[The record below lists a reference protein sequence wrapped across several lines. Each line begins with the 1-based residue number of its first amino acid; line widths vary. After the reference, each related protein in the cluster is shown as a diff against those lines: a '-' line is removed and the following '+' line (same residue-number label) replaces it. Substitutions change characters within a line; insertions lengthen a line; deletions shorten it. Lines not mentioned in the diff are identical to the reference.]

1 MLEKDRR
8 LHGSVTKVTGD
19 PKSRRVKIVCQ
30 RCNNEWM
37 SILQDRAK
45 PLLLPLMKGEKTT
58 LNEQKQKIIAAWAAM
73 TVINAEYITPGRAA
87 ISVVYRRHLFQ
98 HKEAP
103 PRIRIWIGNFRR
115 RKWPAYWVHNSLLI
129 APGDAPYPWQ
139 VGPGG
144 LLWPNTQV
152 TTLTFGALYLQAF
165 SCPYPEILGGL
176 QPLKQYM
183 IQVWPIREKFMVWP
197 PTATIDDR
205 AADGIAG
212 AIFSKLDSIGTASG
226 Y

>member
-1 MLEKDRR
+1 MDGHKRRIHHAGARRDLGRLSAPSVPAQRGTATHPHLDRELSAEEMAR
-8 LHGSVTKVTGD
+8 LLGSQL
-19 PKSRRVKIVCQ
+19 SAYRARRCAL
-30 RCNNEWM
+30 
-37 SILQDRAK
+37 S
-45 PLLLPLMKGEKTT
+45 
-58 LNEQKQKIIAAWAAM
+58 
-73 TVINAEYITPGRAA
+73 
-87 ISVVYRRHLFQ
+87 
-98 HKEAP
+98 
-103 PRIRIWIGNFRR
+103 
-115 RKWPAYWVHNSLLI
+115 
-129 APGDAPYPWQ
+129 WQ